1 MFKDKKIDRLYH
13 TWKSILNRTCD
24 NYKNDRHY
32 KTYKEK
38 NIKICDEWL
47 VWENFKKWA
56 LENGYDYIPYPSGR
70 NKITID
76 RIDNNGNYEPSN
88 CKWVTHEE
96 NQYNKD
102 NTIYIEYK
110 GKKYN
115 IKELSE
121 ITGLPKTTIRARYL
135 RDISYEKQYK
145 QKRKYIY
152 EYNSNI
158 VSLDELSKIT
168 SLPKTTLSARAKRES
183 SFDKPYKEKKEYYF
197 DYNGKKY
204 SLTELSK
211 ISGIK
216 RYTLYKRVFK
226 YNWTIEEAMNRQVMN
241 CKKDIKLY
249 EYNGNYYNITDL
261 AKILGIGRTTLQYR
275 IKNNLDYYGKKKGI

>member
-76 RIDNNGNYEPSN
+76 RIDNNGDYEPSN
-88 CKWVTHEE
+88 CRWVTHEE
-96 NQYNKD
+96 NQYNKS

-110 GKKYN
+110 GNRYN

-121 ITGLPKTTIRARYL
+121 ITNLPKTTIIAR
-135 RDISYEKQYK
+135 I
-145 QKRKYIY
+145 KRKTDL
-152 EYNSNI
+152 N
-158 VSLDELSKIT
+158 
-168 SLPKTTLSARAKRES
+168 
-183 SFDKPYKEKKEYYF
+183 KPYLEKKEYYF
-197 DYNGKKY
+197 EINGKIK
-204 SLTELSK
+204 SL
-211 ISGIK
+211 
-216 RYTLYKRVFK
+216 
-226 YNWTIEEAMNRQVMN
+226 
-241 CKKDIKLY
+241 
-249 EYNGNYYNITDL
+249 TDL
-261 AKILGIGRTTLQYR
+261 AKENNLSRKLLYNRIFNLKWSVDEAVSFGILKISKNVKLYKYNGEEYTITNLAKKLNINRTTLQYR
-275 IKNNLDYYGKKKGI
+275 IKHNLNYDGTKKENTK